1 MKKLIFLLFTALITL
16 NAFTQDKLNQIVIDE
31 MIDEEILYGY
41 CDREGLTTEP
51 FNEWFQ
57 TEYNYYE
64 IDHETLDMVNTELL
78 TNIEIKIVLG
88 TWCHDSQREL
98 PRFYKI
104 ADYLD
109 FDNYMLIGVN
119 RAKLAK
125 GTEVDELNIELV
137 PTFIFYNAGKEIGRI
152 IESPI
157 ESLEK
162 DIVEIISAI

>member
-1 MKKLIFLLFTALITL
+1 MKKLILLLFTALITL
-16 NAFTQDKLNQIVIDE
+16 NTFAQDKLNQIVIDD

-64 IDHETLDMVNTELL
+64 IDEETLDMVNTELL
-78 TNIEIKIVLG
+78 ADVEIKIVLG
-88 TWCHDSQREL
+88 TWCHDSQREV

-104 ADYLD
+104 ADDMD

-119 RAKLAK
+119 RAKLAE

-137 PTFIFYNAGKEIGRI
+137 PTFIFYKADEEIGRI
-152 IESPI
+152 IESPK

-162 DIVEIISAI
+162 DIAEIISAI

>member
-1 MKKLIFLLFTALITL
+1 MKKLILLLFTALITL
-16 NAFTQDKLNQIVIDE
+16 NTFAQDKLNQIVIDE
-31 MIDEEILYGY
+31 MIDEEILFGY
-41 CDREGLTTEP
+41 CNREGLTTEP

-57 TEYNYYE
+57 TEYDYYE
-64 IDHETLDMVNTELL
+64 IDQEALDMVNAQLL
-78 TNIEIKIVLG
+78 ADVEIKIVLG
-88 TWCHDSQREL
+88 TWCHDSQREV

-109 FDNYMLIGVN
+109 FDNYLLIGVN

>member
-41 CDREGLTTEP
+41 CDREGLTIEP
-51 FNEWFQ
+51 FSEWFQ

-64 IDHETLDMVNTELL
+64 IDQKTLDMVNAELL
-78 TNIEIKIVLG
+78 VNVEIKIVLG

-125 GTEVDELNIELV
+125 DTEVDELNIELV

>member
-1 MKKLIFLLFTALITL
+1 MKKLIFLLFTPLITL
-16 NAFTQDKLNQIVIDE
+16 NTFAQDKLNQIVIDE

-64 IDHETLDMVNTELL
+64 IDQETLDMVNIELL
-78 TNIEIKIVLG
+78 ANVEIKIVLG

-98 PRFYKI
+98 PHFYKI

>member
-16 NAFTQDKLNQIVIDE
+16 NTFAQDKLNQIVIDE

-64 IDHETLDMVNTELL
+64 IDQETLDMVNAELL
-78 TNIEIKIVLG
+78 VNVEIKIVLG

-162 DIVEIISAI
+162 DIVEIITAI

>member
-64 IDHETLDMVNTELL
+64 IDQETLDMVNAELL
-78 TNIEIKIVLG
+78 VNVEIKVVLG